1 LPTPSTCLYLHS
13 GISML
18 KNASLSSHFGNN
30 QRMQLEAA
38 SWQALC
44 SAYVKQKAQLHNKT
58 RSYRTK
64 NAAVK
69 HKKRS
74 CADAG

>member
-1 LPTPSTCLYLHS
+1 
-13 GISML
+13 ML

-44 SAYVKQKAQLHNKT
+44 SAYVKQKAQLHNIT
-58 RSYRTK
+58 RSYGGGGGV
-64 NAAVK
+64 VK
-69 HKKRS
+69 HQKRS